1 MTTTLQTTPLP
12 ELRLLVVG
20 LGRSGLSAASFLH
33 ARGAYVELADEHI
46 DDSRLI
52 TVRNALGDDMQ
63 LHREFSASL
72 FTRFDILVVSPGIPQ
87 SLPALIAAKEQGVQI
102 IGDIDLFIRF
112 NESRLIA
119 VTGSNGKST
128 VVAWLGSVLSAAN
141 IDATVA
147 GNIGTP
153 ALDVL
158 PKQPAVV
165 VLELSSFQLETL
177 VHMETLSAV
186 VLNVSEDHMDRYE
199 NFAAYAATKRLIHR
213 DCRHI
218 VVNAEDRETWP
229 QDLSVNESATDSVIA
244 DDAENKVGAS
254 FSSNRDTQ
262 FQNKSSIACFV
273 DSHKDE
279 PWLFAGDVAIMPT
292 HEIRLPGAHNLENA
306 LAVIAL
312 LLPMNLP
319 VAALR
324 EGLAG
329 FTGLTHRTELVDE
342 IDGVRWYNDSKGT
355 NVDACAKAITA
366 MQGPVVLIAGGIAK
380 DADFSPLR
388 DSVSSCV
395 KVLIL
400 IGRDAPLLARVLEDI
415 AEIRHAQ
422 SMQDAV
428 QIAAE
433 CTAVGDVVLLS
444 PACAS
449 FDMFDNFEHRGQ
461 VFCDEVGRLAA

>member
-1 MTTTLQTTPLP
+1 MPATLQTTPLS

-20 LGRSGLSAASFLH
+20 LGRSGLSAASFLQ

-46 DDSRLI
+46 DEPRLT
-52 TVRNALGDDMQ
+52 TVRDTLGNDIQ
-63 LHREFSASL
+63 LHREFSDSL

-87 SLPALIAAKEQGVQI
+87 SLPALIAAQEQGVQI

-112 NESRLIA
+112 NESKLIA

-158 PKQPAVV
+158 PEQSAVV

-177 VHMETLSAV
+177 AHMETLSAV

-213 DCRHI
+213 GSGHI
-218 VVNAEDRETWP
+218 VVNAEDKETWP
-229 QDLSVNESATDSVIA
+229 QDQLATASVVAGNIDNT
-244 DDAENKVGAS
+244 VGAS
-254 FSSNRDTQ
+254 FSSRRSSQ
-262 FQNKSSIACFV
+262 LQNESAIACFV
-273 DSHKDE
+273 DNHNDE
-279 PWLFAGDVAIMPT
+279 SWLFAGDMAIMPT
-292 HEIRLPGAHNLENA
+292 NEIRLPGAHNLENA

-342 IDGVRWYNDSKGT
+342 INGVRWYNDSKGT

-380 DADFSPLR
+380 DADFSTLR
-388 DSVSSCV
+388 EPVSSSV

-415 AEIRHAQ
+415 VEIRHAQ
-422 SMQDAV
+422 SMRDAV

-433 CTAVGDVVLLS
+433 CTAIGDVVLLS
-444 PACAS
+444 PACSS
-449 FDMFDNFEHRGQ
+449 FDMFDSFEHRGQ
-461 VFCDEVGRLAA
+461 VFCDEIRRLAA

>member
-1 MTTTLQTTPLP
+1 MTKTLQTVPLS
-12 ELRLLVVG
+12 ELKMLVVG
-20 LGRSGLSAASFLH
+20 LGRSGLSAASFLQ

-46 DDSRLI
+46 DDSRVT
-52 TVRNALGDDMQ
+52 TVRNALGNDIQ
-63 LHREFSASL
+63 LHREFSVSL

-87 SLPALIAAKEQGVQI
+87 SLSALIAAKEQGVQI

-112 NESRLIA
+112 NESKLIA

-158 PKQPAVV
+158 PGQPAVV

-177 VHMETLSAV
+177 AQMETLSAV

-213 DCRHI
+213 DSGHI
-218 VVNAEDRETWP
+218 VVNAEDKETWP
-229 QDLSVNESATDSVIA
+229 QDLSATESVNAEGA
-244 DDAENKVGAS
+244 DNKVGAS
-254 FSSNRDTQ
+254 FSSSRDTQ

-400 IGRDAPLLARVLEDI
+400 IGRDAPLLAKVLEDT

-422 SMQDAV
+422 SMRDAV

-444 PACAS
+444 PACSS
-449 FDMFDNFEHRGQ
+449 FDMFNNFEHRGQ

>member
-1 MTTTLQTTPLP
+1 MTTTLQTRPLA

-20 LGRSGLSAASFLH
+20 LGRSGLSAASFLQ
-33 ARGAYVELADEHI
+33 ARGAYVELADERI
-46 DDSRLI
+46 DDSRLT
-52 TVRNALGDDMQ
+52 TVQNTLGENIK

-72 FTRFDILVVSPGIPQ
+72 FASFDILVVSPGIAQ

-102 IGDIDLFIRF
+102 IGDIDLFIQF
-112 NESRLIA
+112 SESKLIA

-128 VVAWLGSVLSAAN
+128 VVAWLGAVLQAAG

-158 PKQPAVV
+158 SQQPAVV

-177 VHMETLSAV
+177 AHMETVSAT

-199 NFAAYAATKRLIHR
+199 NFAAYAATKRLIHK
-213 DCRHI
+213 DSQHI
-218 VVNAEDRETWP
+218 VINSEDKETWP
-229 QDLSVNESATDSVIA
+229 QDLS
-244 DDAENKVGAS
+244 AEDVVTVKNSVGAS
-254 FSSNRDTQ
+254 FSQTQ
-262 FQNKSSIACFV
+262 QKQLQI
-273 DSHKDE
+273 DSVTDCYVGIHNNQ
-279 PWLFAGDVAIMPT
+279 PWLFAGDLAVMPT
-292 HEIRLPGAHNLENA
+292 DEIRLPGSHNLQNA

-324 EGLAG
+324 EGLAS
-329 FTGLTHRTELVDE
+329 FTGLAHRTELINE
-342 IDGVRWYNDSKGT
+342 INGVRWYNDSKGT

-366 MQGPVVLIAGGIAK
+366 MQAPVVLIAGGVAK
-380 DADFSPLR
+380 DANFSPLR
-388 DSVSSCV
+388 EPVSGCV

-400 IGRDAPLLARVLEDI
+400 IGRDAPLLEQVLADI
-415 AEIRHAQ
+415 AEIRHAK
-422 SMQDAV
+422 SMRDAV
-428 QIAAE
+428 EIATSCSVA
-433 CTAVGDVVLLS
+433 GDVVLLS